1 MTTSAP
7 TLDQLIARLK
17 AIKATRIAVTAYR
30 STTPEYAQ
38 EDDLITGEGSRL
50 HGSRWNP
57 PGIAAVYA
65 SFTPATAMEE
75 SLAHF
80 RYYGIPF
87 HAAMPRVFVAIKAQ
101 LAKVLDLTEGA
112 NRKRLQIAESRLL
125 GCDWRKDMEG
135 GSEAL
140 PQLVGRAAK
149 EAGLE
154 AIVVRSAEDKNGRNL
169 VVFPANLRKSSQ
181 LIVLDPG
188 KLSPGTPK

>member
-1 MTTSAP
+1 MSTSP
-7 TLDQLIARLK
+7 PRLDQLVARLK
-17 AIKATRIAVTAYR
+17 AITASRITVTAYR
-30 STTPEYAQ
+30 STTPEYAK
-38 EDDLITGEGSRL
+38 EADLITGEGSRL

-65 SFTPATAMEE
+65 SFTPETAMEE

-87 HAAMPRVFVAIKAQ
+87 HAAMPRMFVAIKAQ
-101 LAKVLDLTEGA
+101 LTKVVDLTERA
-112 NRKRLQIAESRLL
+112 NRKRMQIAESRLL
-125 GCDWRKDMEG
+125 GCDWRKDMAG
-135 GSEAL
+135 GVDAL

-181 LIVLDPG
+181 LTVLDPDKLLPG
-188 KLSPGTPK
+188 KPT